1 LNRKQLEKDM
11 REYCSLNEISDV
23 AGFMTQCMLTG
34 FNIIK
39 YGSSPVDNVKR
50 ESGEVSSLPP
60 SNRTASRKKQDEVKQ
75 EVISVEEKKA
85 TVDKPETE
93 NKDTKKEVNRK
104 VPKIKI
110 IKK

>member
-1 LNRKQLEKDM
+1 M

-75 EVISVEEKKA
+75 EVINVEEKKA
-85 TVDKPETE
+85 TVEKTE
-93 NKDTKKEVNRK
+93 VKEINTKEVNRK

-110 IKK
+110 VKK